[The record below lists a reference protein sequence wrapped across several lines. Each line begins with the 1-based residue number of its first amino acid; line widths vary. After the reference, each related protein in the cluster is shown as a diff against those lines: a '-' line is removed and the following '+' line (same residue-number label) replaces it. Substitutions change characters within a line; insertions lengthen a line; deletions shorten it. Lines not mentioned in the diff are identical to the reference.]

1 MLAAYLRSEIG
12 ARQDA
17 KARVPALVA
26 MTLDRLGTQAGLYN
40 RGDAAEPWISVGQLR
55 DDVLRDE
62 FSAARREDIWKKVK
76 AVVEMNANVRASVR
90 ESRGGDVSRVWE
102 WIGSLGLLGGEEH
115 QQRMLSGPRRAS
127 ARVSWIDDRSSDG
140 GRENPLRG
148 REIVETGKW
157 DEGRPIY

>member
-1 MLAAYLRSEIG
+1 MRSEVI

-26 MTLDRLGTQAGLYN
+26 MTLDRLVTQAGLYN

-76 AVVEMNANVRASVR
+76 AVVELNANVRASVR
-90 ESRGGDVSRVWE
+90 EGRGGDVSRVWE
-102 WIGSLGLLGGEEH
+102 WIGSLGLLGGDEQQQH
-115 QQRMLSGPRRAS
+115 QQHHMLSGPRRSS
-127 ARVSWIDDRSSDG
+127 ARVSWIDTGPSDG
-140 GRENPLRG
+140 GRESPQRG
-148 REIVETGKW
+148 REVIETRKW